1 MKNNLLCFSEKTF
14 RVLLQIILEGDY
26 VPSLRLLEVKPF
38 ELLYI
43 YTTVIHYYKSLVFIF
58 FFCKDFFFF
67 K

>member
-43 YTTVIHYYKSLVFIF
+43 YILLLYTTTKVWY
-58 FFCKDFFFF
+58 
-67 K
+67 